1 MIKKKKTTSKIVVI
15 GGGTGSYTVLVGLKN
30 LPLSLTSIVTMMDSG
45 GSSGRLRDEL
55 GTLPPGDIRQSIIA
69 LSTDINT
76 NLALRK
82 LFDYRFTN
90 GSGLEGHNFGNLFV
104 GALTKTTGSMDKAVN
119 AISKIFNVKG
129 NVLPV
134 TLDDSHLVAAY
145 SDGEIIRGEHNI
157 DEPKFRKPKRIK
169 KVWLDPQAHA
179 FSGALAAI
187 KEADLIV
194 LGPGDLFTSL
204 IANLCVEGIANA
216 IRASKAK
223 KAYIVNL
230 MTKFGQ
236 TDNFGVREHVKE
248 IEKYLGAKLDFIL
261 INREKLPADILERY
275 KLERGYPVIDNLEKN
290 HYVIIRTDLLGT
302 SPVKKIEGDTL
313 KRSLIRHSPTKLAI
327 VLYRI
332 LK

>member
-1 MIKKKKTTSKIVVI
+1 MVKKKKTTSKVVVI

-76 NLALRK
+76 NLVLRK

-104 GALTKTTGSMDKAVN
+104 SALTKTTGSMDKAVD
-119 AISKIFNVKG
+119 AISKVFNVEG
-129 NVLPV
+129 TVLPV
-134 TLDDSHLVAAY
+134 TLDDVHLVAAY

-157 DEPKFRKPKRIK
+157 DDPKFKKIKKIK
-169 KVWLDPQAHA
+169 KVWLEPKASA
-179 FSGALAAI
+179 FPGALSAI
-187 KEADLIV
+187 AQADLII

-236 TDNFGVREHVKE
+236 TDNFGAREHVEK
-248 IEKYLGAKLDFIL
+248 IEKYLGEKLDFIL
-261 INREKLPADILERY
+261 INNEKLPTDILKRY
-275 KLERGYPVIDNLEKN
+275 KLERGYPVIDNLDKN
-290 HYVIIRTDLLGT
+290 HYVIVRVDLLGT
-302 SPVKKIEGDTL
+302 SPVKKIDGDTL
-313 KRSLIRHSPTKLAI
+313 KRSLIRHSPTKLANA
-327 VLYRI
+327 LFRL